1 MSCHEFVCYPRA
13 FRLCTTFLNLPQ
25 IEGLM
30 SDKCHMI
37 DMAHDHAMLE
47 GWWSSLEGG
56 SGPEGGV
63 QPLSG
68 SEGGVWP
75 EGGRPP
81 P

>member
-1 MSCHEFVCYPRA
+1 
-13 FRLCTTFLNLPQ
+13 
-25 IEGLM
+25 M

-75 EGGRPP
+75 EGGGPP